1 MTRIQYN
8 PDAIIVI
15 KSTIPVGFTAS
26 VRAKYHCDNIIYRG

>member
-8 PDAIIVI
+8 LDAIIVI
-15 KSTIPVGFTAS
+15 KSTIPVGFTDS